1 MGYDELGAGFSSGE
15 IIAQITSPRGK
26 LNDVLSS
33 LEIAYY
39 RNGSSPQVLP
49 GDTEEEIKIR
59 LPLGPR
65 TNGRCLM
72 KKPTEGETFLEG
84 DNLIITLAT
93 LDALEELGKA
103 TLEYAWSKGGDYY

>member
-59 LPLGPR
+59 LSLGPR
-65 TNGRCLM
+65 MNGRYLI
-72 KKPTEGETFLEG
+72 KKPTKGETFLEG
-84 DNLIITLAT
+84 DNLIVVLTNLN
-93 LDALEELGKA
+93 ALEELGRA
-103 TLEYAWSKGGDYY
+103 ALEYAWSKGGDYY